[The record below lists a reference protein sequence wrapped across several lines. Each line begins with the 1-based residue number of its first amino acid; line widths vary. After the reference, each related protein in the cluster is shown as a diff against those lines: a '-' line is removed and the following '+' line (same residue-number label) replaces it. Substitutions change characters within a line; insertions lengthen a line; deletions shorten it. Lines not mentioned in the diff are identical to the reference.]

1 MSMFSKEQNS
11 SLPNDSQDKRELTQ
25 TILNDMKAQGFLDDF
40 IDEETGKALLEI
52 QFADETLICKVE
64 NADGKDN

>member
-1 MSMFSKEQNS
+1 MTKEQNS

-40 IDEETGKALLEI
+40 IDEETGEALLEI
-52 QFADETLICKVE
+52 QFVDETIVCQVKPADENSQE
-64 NADGKDN
+64 